1 MVVSLPDQLAYE
13 AYIIQAAALASAA
26 HFYSRD
32 RRKRVATRRGKSA
45 RRRIRRSV
53 EEIFDCLGP
62 IYFRRAYRRSYESFW
77 RLHSLLEAKIDDV
90 AAKIRGYSPR
100 EAHGEN
106 WSAPPFPMGQFHP
119 AQDWVLHCDTLPVG
133 RRTM

>member
-62 IYFRRAYRRSYESFW
+62 IYFRRAYRMSYESFW
-77 RLHSLLEAKIDDV
+77 RLHSLLLAFSCSYFHF
-90 AAKIRGYSPR
+90 IR
-100 EAHGEN
+100 
-106 WSAPPFPMGQFHP
+106 F
-119 AQDWVLHCDTLPVG
+119 VLRLKKKAFQEIKS
-133 RRTM
+133 